1 MVQRIDALEAE
12 QLIADGVRVLD
23 VLPAGVFEKEHLPGA
38 TSMPLEE
45 LGPSDVESYDR
56 SAPLLVY
63 CFDQHCDLSAR
74 ASARLERLGFEH
86 VHDLI
91 GGRAAW
97 TALGLSTEGTVADR
111 DRISV
116 YAAEVPTVAIDAT
129 LADVVGLAGLRFPV
143 PVVNRDGVVLGAVEP
158 TASSKPAATP
168 VEDVMVPAPRTIRPE
183 VRLDD
188 AREQLRRDRLD
199 HVLVTAVNGVLIGR
213 VVTDELPA
221 T

>member
-1 MVQRIDALEAE
+1 M
-12 QLIADGVRVLD
+12 
-23 VLPAGVFEKEHLPGA
+23 
-38 TSMPLEE
+38 S
-45 LGPSDVESYDR
+45 
-56 SAPLLVY
+56 
-63 CFDQHCDLSAR
+63 
-74 ASARLERLGFEH
+74 FEH

-97 TALGLSTEGTVADR
+97 TALGLPTEGTVADR
-111 DRISV
+111 DRISA

-129 LADVVGLAGLRFPV
+129 LADVVGRDEVRFPV

-158 TASSKPAATP
+158 SASSKPAATP

-188 AREQLRRDRLD
+188 AGEQLRQDRLD